1 MKWFDWLIL
10 LLPVCFIMYMGYYS
24 RRYIRGVAD
33 FLSAGRLCGR
43 YVICVADMANALS
56 IIGLIAFV
64 EVSYKTGFA
73 LNFWRNLT
81 VPVAIF
87 MGLTGFCFY
96 RFRETKAMSLGQF
109 LEMRYNRVFR
119 IFAAS
124 LRSISEMLANMIMPA
139 VGARFFIYFLDLPT
153 KVMIFGRPFPTF
165 MILTL
170 LILTIAVSLICMG
183 GTLAVVITDTI
194 QGMFCYPLL
203 IIFVIF
209 VLCKFSWSEEIIP
222 VMQDRIAGE
231 SFLNPYDIENLR
243 DFNPFLVAMGII
255 TSIVNHSVWIGA
267 GNTSAARN
275 AHEQKMANLLGQ
287 WRGILSNMFYL
298 LIAVT
303 IIVLLNHKN
312 FAPEAKQVRDKL
324 TRQVVTDLVKD
335 DKALRDDIIATVSD
349 IPELR
354 HEIGVEAPLSQ
365 TRNLDSLYLDTVHRK
380 LLAGQLAAARRDN
393 PDLSESEIHRAE
405 GQGNALF
412 QQFRTLFHQM
422 MMAATMR
429 RILPPG
435 MLGMF
440 CLLLVMAM
448 ISTDDSRMYSAA
460 LTIAQDVVLP
470 LKKKPFT
477 PKQHLW
483 MIRIITIGVGVFFF
497 IGSFFMAQLD
507 YINLYIG
514 LMTLMWTG
522 GSGAVMC
529 FGFYSRFGTTAG
541 AFTSIFTSIVLGIGG
556 IFCNRNWADVVYPFL
571 RQHNW
576 VEPVGN
582 FLAAASRPFNPYV
595 VWEMNPVKCPVNT
608 WEMMFITVLCSMLLY
623 VLVSLAQ
630 TTRFSL
636 RPFGFHWRK
645 DKLFNLE
652 RMLHRGKYA
661 IDGEVKTREKWTFR
675 NFFSKLIGITP
686 EYTTGDRVIAWG
698 LFGYSIVLSF
708 FILFVAV
715 FVWNSFSR
723 WPAEWWSGYF
733 FVTQLAIPLVMAA
746 ISTVWFTAGGIIDLR
761 QLFRDLRNRIVN
773 PLDDGRVEGNM
784 SLADKAQ
791 LEAIDRKDAET
802 EKTPNGD

>member
-10 LLPVCFIMYMGYYS
+10 LCPVVFVLYMGFHS

-64 EVSYKTGFA
+64 EISYKTGFA
-73 LNFWRNLT
+73 LNFWYNLT
-81 VPVAIF
+81 APVTIF

-109 LEMRYNRVFR
+109 LEMRYNRTFR
-119 IFAAS
+119 IFAAG

-139 VGARFFIYFLDLPT
+139 VGARFFIYFLGLPYHINVFGL
-153 KVMIFGRPFPTF
+153 KVPTF
-165 MILTL
+165 MLLTL

-203 IIFVIF
+203 IVFVVF
-209 VLCKFSWSEEIIP
+209 VLCKFSWSQEIVP
-222 VMQDRIAGE
+222 VMRDRIAGE
-231 SFLNPYDIENLR
+231 SFLNPYDIKNLR
-243 DFNPFLVAMGII
+243 DFNPFLVVMSIF
-255 TSIVNHSVWIGA
+255 TLIVNHAVWIGA
-267 GNTSAARN
+267 GNTSAART
-275 AHEQKMANLLGQ
+275 AHEQKMANMLGA

-298 LIAVT
+298 LIAIT

-312 FAPEAKQVRDKL
+312 FAPEAKEVRDKL
-324 TRQVVTDLVKD
+324 TMQIAADIVKGD
-335 DKALRDDIIATVSD
+335 PPLCEAIGNAAKS
-349 IPELR
+349 IPAQR
-354 HEIGVEAPLSQ
+354 HEIGKPPLSQ
-365 TRNLDSLYLDTVHRK
+365 ERNLDTPYLETVHQH
-380 LLAGQLAAARRDN
+380 LLDGERAAAQRNAPAGRLDEAA
-393 PDLSESEIHRAE
+393 LRQAE
-405 GQGNALF
+405 GKGNALF

-422 MMAATMR
+422 MLAVTMR
-429 RILPPG
+429 KILPPG

-470 LKKKPFT
+470 LRKKPFT
-477 PKQHLW
+477 PEQHLW
-483 MIRIITIGVGVFFF
+483 MIRGITIFVGVFFF
-497 IGSFFMAQLD
+497 IGSFFMSQLD

-514 LMTLMWTG
+514 LMCLIWTG
-522 GSGAVMC
+522 GAGAVMC
-529 FGFYSRFGTTAG
+529 FGLYSRFGTTAG
-541 AFTSIFTSIVLGIGG
+541 AFTSMLTSIALGGFG

-571 RQHNW
+571 QKHGW

-582 FLAAASRPFNPYV
+582 FLAAASRPLDPYV
-595 VWEMNPVKCPVNT
+595 VWKMNPVKCPVNT
-608 WEMMFITVLCSMLLY
+608 WEMMLITIICTILFY
-623 VLVSLAQ
+623 VIVSLAQ
-630 TTRFSL
+630 TVRISL
-636 RPFGFHWRK
+636 RPFRIGWRE

-661 IDGEVKTREKWTFR
+661 IDGEVKTREKWTLK
-675 NFFSKLIGITP
+675 NFFAKLIGITP
-686 EYTTGDRVIAWG
+686 EYTRGDKVIAWG

-708 FILFVAV
+708 FILFAAV
-715 FVWNSFSR
+715 FVWNIFHA
-723 WPAEWWSGYF
+723 WPLEWWSRYF
-733 FVTQLAIPLVMAA
+733 FVTQLAIPLAMAV
-746 ISTVWFTAGGIIDLR
+746 ISTVWFSVGGVIDLR
-761 QLFRDLRNRIVN
+761 RLFRDLKTRIVN

-791 LEAIDRKDAET
+791 LEEIDRKEDPGAS
-802 EKTPNGD
+802 K

>member
-1 MKWFDWLIL
+1 MRWFDWLIL
-10 LLPVCFIMYMGYYS
+10 LLPVCFVLYMGFHS

-64 EVSYKTGFA
+64 EISYKTGFA
-73 LNFWRNLT
+73 LNFWYNLT
-81 VPVAIF
+81 APVTIF

-109 LEMRYNRVFR
+109 LEMRYNRTFR
-119 IFAAS
+119 IFAAG

-139 VGARFFIYFLDLPT
+139 VGARFFIYFLGLPT
-153 KVMIFGRPFPTF
+153 EVPIFGHPFPTF
-165 MILTL
+165 MLLTF

-203 IIFVIF
+203 IVFVVF
-209 VLCKFSWSEEIIP
+209 VLCKFSWSQEIVP

-231 SFLNPYDIENLR
+231 SFINPYDIENLR
-243 DFNPFLVAMGII
+243 DFNPFLVMMSVF
-255 TSIVNHSVWIGA
+255 TLIVNHAVWIGA
-267 GNTSAARN
+267 GNTSAAKT
-275 AHEQKMANLLGQ
+275 AHEQKMANMLGA

-298 LIAVT
+298 LIAIT

-312 FAPEAKQVRDKL
+312 FATDAKVVRDRL
-324 TRQVVTDLVKD
+324 TREIAADLVKD
-335 DKALRDDIIATVSD
+335 DPALRKDISDTVAA
-349 IPELR
+349 IPEQH
-354 HEIGVEAPLSQ
+354 HEIGKPKLSQ
-365 TRNLDSLYLDTVHRK
+365 ERNLDTPYLDAVHQK
-380 LLAGQLAAARRDN
+380 LLDGQKAAAYRDAPAGQT
-393 PDLSESEIHRAE
+393 PDAETLRKAE
-405 GQGNALF
+405 GKGNALF

-422 MMAATMR
+422 MLAVTMR
-429 RILPPG
+429 KLLPPG

-470 LKKKPFT
+470 LRKKPFT

-483 MIRIITIGVGVFFF
+483 MIRCITIFVGVFFF
-497 IGSFFMAQLD
+497 VGSFFMSQLD

-514 LMTLMWTG
+514 LMCLIWTG

-529 FGFYSRFGTTAG
+529 FGLYSRFGTTAG
-541 AFTSIFTSIVLGIGG
+541 AFTSMFTSIALGGFG
-556 IFCNRNWADVVYPFL
+556 IFLNRNWADVVYPFL
-571 RQHNW
+571 QKHEW

-595 VWEMNPVKCPVNT
+595 VWKMNPVKCPINT
-608 WEMMFITVLCSMLLY
+608 WEMMLITIICTILFY

-630 TTRFSL
+630 TVRISL
-636 RPFGFHWRK
+636 HPFRIGWRE

-661 IDGEVKTREKWTFR
+661 IDGEVKTQEKWTLR
-675 NFFSKLIGITP
+675 NFFAKLIGITP
-686 EYTTGDRVIAWG
+686 EYTTGDKVIAWG

-715 FVWNSFSR
+715 FVWNVFYK
-723 WPAEWWSGYF
+723 WPPEWWSNYF
-733 FVTQLAIPLVMAA
+733 FVVQLLIPLVMAS
-746 ISTVWFTAGGIIDLR
+746 ISTVWFTTGGIIDLR
-761 QLFRDLRNRIVN
+761 RLFRDLKTRIVN

-791 LEAIDRKDAET
+791 LEEIDRKQ
-802 EKTPNGD
+802 K